1 MAGNQLRYDVYFIHN
16 YGCLDALLDRLC
28 SWLCILFWIFIII
41 LAIIGFLTW
50 LIVRPNKVNITVT
63 NASLTQFNF
72 ANSNTLH
79 YDLVVNITIRNP
91 NGRLGIYYDDI
102 KTLAFY
108 KDVRFGSQTLGT
120 FFQHRKSTSFLN
132 PNFKGQQVVPL
143 NSSQISE
150 FDKENKDGV
159 FDIDVKLLLNVR
171 FKFGLFKIRKAKPK
185 VHCDLKVP
193 LISSNGKLLGNGFQA
208 TDCYWD
214 YDWPIIVF

>member
-1 MAGNQLRYDVYFIHN
+1 MAEVYFIHD
-16 YGCLDALLDRLC
+16 YGCLDALWCCLCRLF
-28 SWLCILFWIFIII
+28 CIIYCFIII
-41 LAIIGFLTW
+41 ILTIIGFLTW

-72 ANSNTLH
+72 ANDNTLH
-79 YDLVVNITIRNP
+79 YDLAVNITIRNP

-108 KDVRFGSQTLGT
+108 KDVRFGSQTLGK
-120 FFQHRKSTSFLN
+120 FFQHRKSFLN

-150 FDKENKDGV
+150 FDKEKKDGV

-193 LISSNGKLLGNGFQA
+193 LILGNGFQA

-214 YDWPIIVF
+214 YNWPLIVF